1 LQIESSTYDRAVTG
15 ATAGLTRGVIR
26 TGTPA
31 RDESASVGFSREEDR
46 ENSGSP
52 EKTNGQ
58 RVKLMGA
65 AEALP
70 GQGEADGDLRLSELL
85 STRSVLPP
93 ISSASEPRSD
103 TPGGPVELPDDRM
116 GTSAS
121 PAGGSSPDEAEE
133 QADAGFETSES
144 PGSKVAVSD
153 GVSGAAGAGEEAK
166 AARNGES
173 DAAEKAEQTA
183 GPSELSEDEKQR
195 VEELQDRDREVR
207 QHEQAHIAAGGQY
220 VRGGASY
227 QYENGPDGKRYAVGG
242 EVSIDTS
249 TASDDP
255 QANIQKAQ
263 LVRRAA
269 LAPAKP
275 SSQDRRVAA
284 AASQMEAK
292 ARQEL
297 AESRREEMADAVGEP
312 GEENDA
318 QAVEGTDLLGS
329 GETQDEEGEVE
340 LLGGD
345 APSEIA
351 NAASAELLAGEIQ
364 LSGATAP
371 GGEEE
376 EAGALGA
383 SGDLMRAGLDGAS
396 SAESSEKPR
405 MVEGLAGLKPGEK
418 IEKMEVVRIDDDED
432 DGEKIEPP
440 PAPSGPPVSRL
451 DYGPRP
457 DPGQLLDVYR

>member
-1 LQIESSTYDRAVTG
+1 MQIDSSTYDRAVAG
-15 ATAGLTRGVIR
+15 ATAGLTRSAIP
-26 TGTPA
+26 TGKPA
-31 RDESASVGFSREEDR
+31 RDESTSVGFGREEDR
-46 ENSGSP
+46 ENSGGP
-52 EKTNGQ
+52 EKPNGQ
-58 RVKLMGA
+58 QAKLMGA

-93 ISSASEPRSD
+93 ISSASERKSD
-103 TPGGPVELPDDRM
+103 TAGEPVAFPDDRM

-121 PAGGSSPDEAEE
+121 PGGGSSQGEGDE
-133 QADAGFETSES
+133 QAVEGLGASES
-144 PGSKVAVSD
+144 GAKATVSD
-153 GVSGAAGAGEEAK
+153 GAPVATGAGEEAK
-166 AARNGES
+166 AARNGEPV
-173 DAAEKAEQTA
+173 AAGKAEQTA

-207 QHEQAHIAAGGQY
+207 QHEQAHVAAGGQY

-312 GEENDA
+312 GEEDEA
-318 QAVEGTDLLGS
+318 QSAEGTDLLGS
-329 GETQDEEGEVE
+329 GETGDEEGEVE
-340 LLGGD
+340 LLGGN

-351 NAASAELLAGEIQ
+351 NAASAELLDGGTQI
-364 LSGATAP
+364 SGATAP
-371 GGEEE
+371 GGEED

-383 SGDLMRAGLDGAS
+383 SGDLMKAGLDGAS
-396 SAESSEKPR
+396 PTEASEKPR

-418 IEKMEVVRIDDDED
+418 IEKMELVEIDDDD
-432 DGEKIEPP
+432 KIEPSVAP
-440 PAPSGPPVSRL
+440 PSGPSVSRL